1 MKKQSWMHLAGIGS
15 LALFS
20 SVPAHA
26 DFFIHSWDN
35 RHSSV
40 GLFDLGADLMWYRTT
55 SNFDSTG
62 STFEP
67 SGLSSYQRI
76 LLDLNLGYGIT
87 PKLSI
92 YGRLNWEMSKVDS
105 TNTSAFTGTGYGLG
119 DQSVGLNYRIY
130 EKPHTAAIDLQGQ
143 IDIPAYS
150 NTAAA
155 ANGTD
160 VTNAPNLGDGSVDVT
175 GGAFLTYVLAEKA
188 ENNVKFVG
196 GAGYTYRGSSFSAA
210 IPWSAH
216 VALQPKRE
224 GFVAQLGGFGVQSLN
239 TDSHPNNSILLNTS
253 AGSLGTGGSYITGA
267 INPSH
272 ATLRGLAGWRTRDDL
287 QFTASI
293 AQSVWGHEA
302 PNGLTFDFGFQTHFG
317 GEKDTGP
324 QDPALQS
331 TIKYGHSNKGYV
343 NYGLEAKVLR
353 ANDRFQ
359 LVKIDKGLDQ
369 GVQIGDTFDVFMTNA
384 DGSVGSAVARGRVTS
399 AKGNEAAIKIEEYFK
414 EVWIEEGFTARR
426 PID

>member
-1 MKKQSWMHLAGIGS
+1 MKKSLMQLAGLGS

-20 SVPAHA
+20 STPARA

-35 RHSSV
+35 HHTNAKLLDV
-40 GLFDLGADLMWYRTT
+40 GADVMWYRTT

-62 STFEP
+62 SSFEP
-67 SGLSSYQRI
+67 SGLGSYQRI
-76 LLDLNLGYGIT
+76 ILDLNAIYGIT
-87 PKLSI
+87 SKLSI
-92 YGRLNWEMSKVDS
+92 YGRLDWEMSKVDS
-105 TNTSAFTGTGYGLG
+105 TNTSAFTGTGYGFG
-119 DQSVGLNYRIY
+119 DQTVGLNYRIY

-143 IDIPAYS
+143 IDFPTYS
-150 NTAAA
+150 NTAAP
-155 ANGTD
+155 ANGTEA
-160 VTNAPNLGDGSVDVT
+160 TNAPNLGDASVDVT
-175 GGAFLTYVLAEKA
+175 GGAFLTYLLADKA
-188 ENNVKFVG
+188 ENDVKFIG
-196 GAGYTYRGSSFSAA
+196 GVGYTYRGSSFSAA
-210 IPWSAH
+210 VPWSAQ

-224 GFVAQLGGFGVQSLN
+224 GFVAQVGGFGVQSLN

-253 AGSLGTGGSYITGA
+253 SGSLGTGGSYITNA
-267 INPSH
+267 INPSQ

-287 QFTASI
+287 QFNVSV
-293 AQSVWGHEA
+293 AQCVWGHEA
-302 PNGLTFDFGFQTHFG
+302 PNGLTLAFGFQTHFG
-317 GEKDTGP
+317 EEKDTGP

-331 TIKYGHSNKGYV
+331 TVKYGHSNKGYV

-359 LVKIDKGLDQ
+359 LVKIDKGLDH
-369 GVQIGDTFDVFMTNA
+369 GVQIGDTFDIFMTNA

-399 AKGNEAAIKIEEYFK
+399 AKGSEAAIRIEEYFK